1 MRTTNLCLLLFGVYN
16 INNVQTILI
25 NSLLFHNN
33 SFYVSNL
40 CAKLYRLAAASDKV
54 YQLLAYGRWFS
65 PDTPASST
73 IKTGHHD
80 IAEIL
85 LKVVLSAINQIKL
98 ILGGFVYIVLRNW
111 CISWVTVTLTH
122 ISAVDG
128 VYCRDNIILQLSIKQ
143 ISAQY
148 STDVSNVN

>member
-16 INNVQTILI
+16 INNFQTILI

-73 IKTGHHD
+73 IKT
-80 IAEIL
+80 
-85 LKVVLSAINQIKL
+85 IKL
-98 ILGGFVYIVLRNW
+98 ILGGFVYIVLCNW

-128 VYCRDNIILQLSIKQ
+128 VYCRDIKM
-143 ISAQY
+143 
-148 STDVSNVN
+148 V